1 MSAPQSA
8 VFVIF
13 CDVRLAQLVQSPLT
27 ALLQS
32 LSQFLLFME
41 LLYFMAVA
49 ISLNFSS
56 VWIV

>member
-32 LSQFLLFME
+32 LSQFLFME